1 MPLPDLI
8 ETGVLCVADFE
19 EIGRTSAEGLAAG
32 TRIACLSDYGVNV
45 LQQRLVWY
53 MTRLEVPTHT
63 FHDAFAHTLEEA
75 DLLED
80 WNDMVCGA
88 GFSVEESTTRFD
100 AFLSSDKGGGRT
112 LQDDLKDP
120 QLRSAVRT
128 ACRTEARRV
137 ASPLG
142 DA

>member
-8 ETGVLCVADFE
+8 ETGVLYVADFD
-19 EIGRTSAEGLAAG
+19 EIGRTSAEVLVAG
-32 TRIACLSDYGVNV
+32 TRVACLSDYGVNV

-75 DLLED
+75 ELLED
-80 WNDMVCGA
+80 WNDTVCGA
-88 GFSVEESTTRFD
+88 GFPEEESTTKFD
-100 AFLSSDKGGGRT
+100 AFLCSDMGGGRT
-112 LQDDLKDP
+112 LQNDLKDP

-128 ACRTEARRV
+128 ACRTEARHL
-137 ASPLG
+137 ASSLG
-142 DA
+142 NA